1 MVAGRVLLC
10 ALCAAALDD
19 QPSPSFS
26 LRRRLP
32 PSGGSS
38 PNPAPNPAP
47 VPNPTNAPAPGPT
60 PRPVPAPTPAPT
72 PRPTL
77 SAACDT
83 VLALNYSQITLSDQ
97 DEEASYDS
105 DTYGHATYDC
115 ALAMTTSAYEQ
126 FDKAV
131 PYLWCVEP
139 HCAALCPGDD
149 CPTVDAGLTSVA
161 ECESAVLN
169 LLGYATRKRTDVV
182 PTDYAL
188 AETYY
193 RDAIALWDTNCGA
206 WGYLT
211 ELYIQQANASAA
223 ESALASLCDACGA
236 SDSAVATTLA
246 YYETSTLTTP
256 DVAACYPAPT
266 ASPIASPTASPI
278 LVMTDGVAP
287 AAGRAARAA
296 AALASV
302 LAAAALAF

>member
-1 MVAGRVLLC
+1 MACRVVLLC
-10 ALCAAALDD
+10 ALSAAALDV
-19 QPSPSFS
+19 QPTPSF

-47 VPNPTNAPAPGPT
+47 VPAPA
-60 PRPVPAPTPAPT
+60 PAPT

-83 VLALNYSQITLSDQ
+83 VLALNYSQITLSDL

-131 PYLWCVEP
+131 PYL
-139 HCAALCPGDD
+139 
-149 CPTVDAGLTSVA
+149 
-161 ECESAVLN
+161 
-169 LLGYATRKRTDVV
+169 LGYATRKHTDVV

-193 RDAIALWDTNCGA
+193 RDALALWDTNCGA

-246 YYETSTLTTP
+246 
-256 DVAACYPAPT
+256 
-266 ASPIASPTASPI
+266 
-278 LVMTDGVAP
+278 
-287 AAGRAARAA
+287 
-296 AALASV
+296 
-302 LAAAALAF
+302 